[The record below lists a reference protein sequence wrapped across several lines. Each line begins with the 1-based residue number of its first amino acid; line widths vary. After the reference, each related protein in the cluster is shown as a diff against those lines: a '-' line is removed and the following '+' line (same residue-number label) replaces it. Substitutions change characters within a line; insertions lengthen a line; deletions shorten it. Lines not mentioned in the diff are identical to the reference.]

1 MVLRSSLLG
10 VVDFNSIFFFFDGI
24 CNIVINFLPR
34 YTHTVSHTT
43 CPQLWLQVTNNKV
56 KVDYIL
62 LILHLIKLNNNINNN
77 NIIIII
83 LKVFIIFLCLKFFSF
98 PLILLLL
105 FCFLLF
111 ALFFSFFFCCFLHT
125 LSLVFLFFYGL
136 FLNSYIYLYF
146 YILYIFFL
154 VVGIKQPL
162 NLLST
167 LTIHS
172 NIKSYLISY
181 TSFK

>member
-10 VVDFNSIFFFFDGI
+10 VVDFNSIFFFFFDGI

-77 NIIIII
+77 NIIII

-105 FCFLLF
+105 FCFLLCSF
-111 ALFFSFFFCCFLHT
+111 LFFLLFLTHT
-125 LSLVFLFFYGL
+125 LSRLSFFLWFIFK
-136 FLNSYIYLYF
+136 FLHILILILIY
-146 YILYIFFL
+146 FFL

-167 LTIHS
+167 LPIHS

>member
-77 NIIIII
+77 IIIIII

-105 FCFLLF
+105 FYFLLF
-111 ALFFSFFFCCFLHT
+111 ALFFSFFFVVSYTHT
-125 LSLVFLFFYGL
+125 LSSFLFFMV
-136 FLNSYIYLYF
+136 YF
-146 YILYIFFL
+146 
-154 VVGIKQPL
+154 
-162 NLLST
+162 
-167 LTIHS
+167 
-172 NIKSYLISY
+172 
-181 TSFK
+181 

>member
-10 VVDFNSIFFFFDGI
+10 VVDFNSIFFFFFDGI

-77 NIIIII
+77 NIIII

-125 LSLVFLFFYGL
+125 HTLSSFF
-136 FLNSYIYLYF
+136 FFMVYF
-146 YILYIFFL
+146 
-154 VVGIKQPL
+154 
-162 NLLST
+162 
-167 LTIHS
+167 
-172 NIKSYLISY
+172 
-181 TSFK
+181 

>member
-10 VVDFNSIFFFFDGI
+10 VVDFNSIFFFFFDGI

-111 ALFFSFFFCCFLHT
+111 ALFFSFFLLFLTHT
-125 LSLVFLFFYGL
+125 LSRLSFFLWFIFK
-136 FLNSYIYLYF
+136 FLHILILILIY
-146 YILYIFFL
+146 FFL

>member
-10 VVDFNSIFFFFDGI
+10 VVDFNSIFFFFFDGI

-111 ALFFSFFFCCFLHT
+111 ALFFSFFLLFLTHT
-125 LSLVFLFFYGL
+125 LSRLSFFLWFIFKFLHILIYFFWWWELNNLWICFRHYRFIL
-136 FLNSYIYLYF
+136 ISNHILSHIRHLNS
-146 YILYIFFL
+146 IF
-154 VVGIKQPL
+154 I
-162 NLLST
+162 
-167 LTIHS
+167 
-172 NIKSYLISY
+172 
-181 TSFK
+181 